1 MNRAATFE
9 TAWRRVELGWTV
21 AEAAAGAPA
30 GLAAELEMADAL
42 RELGGSIEAP
52 ATAGAWAAL
61 QDKLG
66 VDVRVR
72 RTRPGAPA
80 RAARAFLAIAAA
92 FTLLVA
98 VSLRAEPGSPLY
110 GLRRGAEQAAVAL
123 SPSDG
128 SLHLVLASARLGDLL
143 DTLRAGDYGQAPAV
157 AGSLA
162 SERTS
167 AVDDGADVSALDARI
182 RVEVPA
188 ALIAAPFEVARA
200 VEDELSG
207 PLGGSGDH
215 QNGAGFG
222 ASGHGGTGNGWSR
235 GGSSAGHD
243 QASGG
248 GSGTSGSGDGLQGS
262 GTQGHQGGSGDGSQ
276 GDQGGSG
283 SGSQGSGTQGDQ
295 GGSGDGSQGSGTRVS
310 SGGSSNDGGSGR
322 PNDSQS

>member
-1 MNRAATFE
+1 VKRAATFE
-9 TAWRRVELGWTV
+9 TTWRRVELGWTV
-21 AEAAAGAPA
+21 AEVAAGAPA

-61 QDKLG
+61 QDKLD

-98 VSLRAEPGSPLY
+98 ASLRAEPGSPLY

-123 SPSDG
+123 SPNDG
-128 SLHLVLASARLGDLL
+128 SLHLRLASARLGDLL
-143 DTLRAGDYGQAPAV
+143 DSLRTGDYGQAPAV

-162 SERTS
+162 SERTA
-167 AVDDGADVSALDARI
+167 AVNDGADVSALDARI

-188 ALIAAPFEVARA
+188 ALVAAPLEVARA

-207 PLGGSGDH
+207 PLVGSGDH
-215 QNGAGFG
+215 PNAVGFG
-222 ASGHGGTGNGWSR
+222 ASGHGGTGNGGNR

-243 QASGG
+243 RASGSGG
-248 GSGTSGSGDGLQGS
+248 GTGGSSDGPQGS
-262 GTQGHQGGSGDGSQ
+262 GTQGNQGGPGDGSQ

-283 SGSQGSGTQGDQ
+283 SGSQGDQ
-295 GGSGDGSQGSGTRVS
+295 GGSGDGSQGSGTRAS
-310 SGGSSNDGGSGR
+310 SGGSSSPGGSGR
-322 PNDSQS
+322 PSDSQS

>member
-9 TAWRRVELGWTV
+9 TRWRRVELGWTV
-21 AEAAAGAPA
+21 AEVAAGAPA

-61 QDKLG
+61 QDKLV
-66 VDVRVR
+66 VDVRVH

-98 VSLRAEPGSPLY
+98 ASLRAEPGSPLY

-123 SPSDG
+123 SPNDG
-128 SLHLVLASARLGDLL
+128 SLHLRLASARLGDLL
-143 DTLRAGDYGQAPAV
+143 DSLGTGDYGQAPAV

-162 SERTS
+162 SERTA
-167 AVDDGADVSALDARI
+167 AVNDGADVTALDARI

-188 ALIAAPFEVARA
+188 ALIAAPLEVARA

-215 QNGAGFG
+215 PNGAGFG
-222 ASGHGGTGNGWSR
+222 TSGHGGTGNAGNR

-243 QASGG
+243 QASGD
-248 GSGTSGSGDGLQGS
+248 GSGTSGSGDGSQGS
-262 GTQGHQGGSGDGSQ
+262 GTQENQGGSADGSQ

-283 SGSQGSGTQGDQ
+283 SGSQGDQ
-295 GGSGDGSQGSGTRVS
+295 GGSGDGSQGSGTAAS
-310 SGGSSNDGGSGR
+310 SAGSSSQGGSGR
-322 PNDSQS
+322 PSDSQS